1 MDMRFWRK
9 NRRTGLEA
17 ELRANRPEPSDEL
30 VRRIESRVR
39 ADGRRAGSLRVAFAG
54 ALIVGVLTM
63 LASVGGLGY
72 AATST
77 SHALNTAKRVMH
89 THAEAQV
96 HRSAAGDQYGKAKA
110 RKCRAGTKRV
120 KGVCKRVRKVRG
132 VRFKRPPFTG

>member
-1 MDMRFWRK
+1 MRSWRR
-9 NRRTGLEA
+9 NRNTGLEA

-39 ADGRRAGSLRVAFAG
+39 ADGRRARSFRVAFAG
-54 ALIVGVLTM
+54 ALVAGVLAA

-77 SHALNTAKRVMH
+77 SQAVATAKRVMH
-89 THAEAQV
+89 VHAEARTQK
-96 HRSAAGDQYGKAKA
+96 SAARDQYGKVKPK
-110 RKCRAGTKRV
+110 KCRAGTKRV

-132 VRFKRPPFTG
+132 VKFRRPPFTA

>member
-1 MDMRFWRK
+1 MDMRSWRK

-39 ADGRRAGSLRVAFAG
+39 ADGKRASLRVVFAG
-54 ALIVGVLTM
+54 ALMAGVLAM

-77 SHALNTAKRVMH
+77 SHAFNTAKRAMH
-89 THAEAQV
+89 SHAVARV
-96 HRSAAGDQYGKAKA
+96 HKSAAADQYGGTRTK
-110 RKCRAGTKRV
+110 KCRAGTKRV

-132 VRFKRPPFTG
+132 VHFKRPPFTG

>member
-1 MDMRFWRK
+1 MRSWRR
-9 NRRTGLEA
+9 NRSTGLEA

-39 ADGRRAGSLRVAFAG
+39 ADGRRVGFRVAFAG
-54 ALIVGVLTM
+54 ALVAGVLAA

-77 SHALNTAKRVMH
+77 SQAVATAKRVMH
-89 THAEAQV
+89 VHAEARTQK
-96 HRSAAGDQYGKAKA
+96 SAARDQYGRVKAK
-110 RKCRAGTKRV
+110 KCRAGTKRV

-132 VRFKRPPFTG
+132 VKFRRPPFTA